1 MEGGYKSLVSH
12 THSPFYIRIST
23 IIIFQE
29 VRVAVSEDL
38 AVVEKLYA
46 EFNQVEKLAQ
56 TN

>member
-46 EFNQVEKLAQ
+46 EFNQVERLAQ